1 MSFISYKKIIFLTTL
16 TFLPALSFCA
26 QNIFEVAYETSSY
39 TYKEPHSAHPIS
51 LKSNKQGFSAAYK
64 RYGIWESQ
72 NPGAAF
78 GLLEI
83 RYMTG
88 DNTYK
93 GWLNGGGVYT
103 PFEASDIRDYYYEGA
118 IKVGTSVY
126 QKDNFNLEGFLGI
139 GYRFL
144 KDHLESVGA
153 GGYVRESKYLYAPIG
168 LSADYKMNE
177 FFKVTL
183 KTEIDCLLSG
193 EQYSGEV
200 VGYDISQ
207 GVLNRQEEGYGL
219 RASLRVSSSLSIAE
233 IFIEPFWRYWHI
245 QNSEYETQYVKI
257 GGNWYQ
263 QTIFEPFNT
272 TQEYGI
278 KVGIVF

>member
-1 MSFISYKKIIFLTTL
+1 MKK
-16 TFLPALSFCA
+16 
-26 QNIFEVAYETSSY
+26 
-39 TYKEPHSAHPIS
+39 
-51 LKSNKQGFSAAYK
+51 
-64 RYGIWESQ
+64 
-72 NPGAAF
+72 
-78 GLLEI
+78 
-83 RYMTG
+83 
-88 DNTYK
+88 D
-93 GWLNGGGVYT
+93 GGGVYT

-153 GGYVRESKYLYAPIG
+153 GGYVRESKYLYAPVG

-219 RASLRVSSSLSIAE
+219 RASLRVSSSLNIAE